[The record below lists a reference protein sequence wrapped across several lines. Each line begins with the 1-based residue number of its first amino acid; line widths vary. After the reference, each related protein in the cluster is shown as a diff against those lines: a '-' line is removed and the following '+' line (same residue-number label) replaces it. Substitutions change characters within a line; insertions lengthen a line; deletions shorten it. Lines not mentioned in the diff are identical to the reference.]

1 MTVGDFTSERQA
13 LGQLVGEL
21 ERHGCRLSIVDG
33 PTATG
38 QLVLRVLFPDDEYLE
53 KRCRTLLD
61 RGRVA

>member
-1 MTVGDFTSERQA
+1 MAVGESLPAREAMAR
-13 LGQLVGEL
+13 LMWEL
-21 ERHGCRLSIVDG
+21 ERHGCTLSIVDG

-53 KRCRTLLD
+53 KRCRRLLD